1 MVREVLVYHFKKLY
15 LISCVSHFVRSAC
28 LQIQEFSDLYN
39 IGEHMIRDIYAKDSY
54 VKRQV
59 TLYSAKSFSS
69 YCSNMAQKE
78 LICDHVIKYIY
89 NISATL
95 WKLSATDTAL

>member
-1 MVREVLVYHFKKLY
+1 MIREVLVYHFKKLY

-54 VKRQV
+54 VKRRV
-59 TLYSAKSFSS
+59 TLYSAKSFS
-69 YCSNMAQKE
+69 YIAATWRKE
-78 LICDHVIKYIY
+78 FAI
-89 NISATL
+89 T
-95 WKLSATDTAL
+95 